1 MIINFRFFDKEE
13 WSIYATCH
21 TIIFLI
27 TYGLFKMLNLK
38 VLILSSLF
46 AMLSGEL
53 IPKMIFSSFLSLLVW
68 DGYQLLNGI
77 IITLFLILVTSQKIY
92 IENIKRISKYIIPNI
107 FLKNIIRLLIVLWF
121 ILIIYLIKLTF

>member
-1 MIINFRFFDKEE
+1 MIVNFRFFDKEE
-13 WSIYATCH
+13 WSIYATCN

-27 TYGLFKMLNLK
+27 IYALFKMLNLK
-38 VLILSSLF
+38 ILVLSSLF

-68 DGYQLLNGI
+68 NGYQLLNGI
-77 IITLFLILVTSQKIY
+77 LITLFLIFITSQKIY
-92 IENIKRISKYIIPNI
+92 IKNIKQISKYITNNI
-107 FLKNIIRLLIVLWF
+107 FLKNIVRLLIILWF